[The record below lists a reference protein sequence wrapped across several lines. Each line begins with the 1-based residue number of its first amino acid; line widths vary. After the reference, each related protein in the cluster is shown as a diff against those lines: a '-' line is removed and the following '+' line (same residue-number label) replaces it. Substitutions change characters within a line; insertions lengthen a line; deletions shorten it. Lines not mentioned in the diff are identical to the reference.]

1 MGDGKQ
7 PDGLTLLPWTMGRH
21 LVWDVTCRDTLCQSY
36 VYQTSKKAGK
46 AAEKGEEEKIAKY
59 RELEADYIVQPVAM
73 ETLGSWG
80 ESSRKF
86 IEELGARITLVSGDK
101 KETSQL
107 FQKISMAVQ
116 KGNVISIRGSLPNPR
131 SFNEYYCL

>member
-1 MGDGKQ
+1 M
-7 PDGLTLLPWTMGRH
+7 
-21 LVWDVTCRDTLCQSY
+21 
-36 VYQTSKKAGK
+36 
-46 AAEKGEEEKIAKY
+46 EEEKIAKY

-73 ETLGSWG
+73 ETLGPWG

-131 SFNEYYCL
+131 SFNDYYSL

>member
-1 MGDGKQ
+1 MGRAQVTATLEPTNLCKGDGKQ

-46 AAEKGEEEKIAKY
+46 AAEKAKEEKIAKY

-73 ETLGSWG
+73 ETLGSWAPMG
-80 ESSRKF
+80 MKFVKDIGSRIADSNPDIYLKDQ
-86 IEELGARITLVSGDK
+86 LVHSD
-101 KETSQL
+101 
-107 FQKISMAVQ
+107 
-116 KGNVISIRGSLPNPR
+116 SI
-131 SFNEYYCL
+131 